1 LTLCFKG
8 GRDYLHG
15 TDVYDAIAA
24 LADAKCSGGVSRVRL
39 SIHRFFRHQ
48 PDLVWTWG
56 ELPRDRP
63 AGAVVD
69 FSVAGDR
76 VMSGWFVEQDRPV
89 DCRVPY
95 DEDAIA
101 ACCEIEGDV
110 ITARAEPPGR
120 PIEALVSM
128 TKRLHLS
135 RHPVAGTA
143 RWIFTRLDLRRL
155 LCGQDPRGF
164 RLRLVDNLHG
174 RITRTEV
181 LVGGEALGS
190 IYFSLVGR

>member
-1 LTLCFKG
+1 MAEENGLRTVPLTLCFKG

-76 VMSGWFVEQDRPV
+76 VMSGWFVD
-89 DCRVPY
+89 
-95 DEDAIA
+95 
-101 ACCEIEGDV
+101 
-110 ITARAEPPGR
+110 TARAEPPGR

-135 RHPVAGTA
+135 RHPVTGTA